1 MPVKLLVEGDYAC
14 FTRPEMKVERVSY
27 DVMTPSA
34 ARGILE
40 AIYWKPQI
48 AWVIESIR
56 VLKPIRFTNVRRN
69 EVASAIPIRNVT
81 GAMKAGRGH
90 LAQYIEED
98 RQQRA
103 GMVLRD
109 VSYII
114 EASVLVRDARDADG
128 RTTSCPEAKHLDT
141 FNRRARRGQSF
152 MQPYFGCREFPVC
165 FRLLEEGSEAPE
177 DLLPGAE
184 RNRELGYML
193 HDIDFKNNMT
203 PRFFRAALKDG
214 LLAVPPWEEAL
225 P

>member
-1 MPVKLLVEGDYAC
+1 
-14 FTRPEMKVERVSY
+14 MKVERVSY

-69 EVASAIPIRNVT
+69 EVSSVIPIRNVT
-81 GAMKAGRGH
+81 SAMKTGRGH

-109 VSYII
+109 VSYVI
-114 EASVLVRDARDADG
+114 EASILMRDTRDADG
-128 RTTSCPEAKHLDT
+128 KTLSCPEAKHLDT
-141 FNRRARRGQSF
+141 FNRRARNGRAF
-152 MQPYFGCREFPVC
+152 MQPYFGCREFPVR
-165 FRLLEEGSEAPE
+165 FSLLEEGTKAPE
-177 DLLPGAE
+177 DLLPEHE

-193 HDIDFKNNMT
+193 HDIDYKRGMT
-203 PRFFRAALKDG
+203 PRFFRAALCDG
-214 LLAVPPWEEAL
+214 LLVVPLWEEAL
-225 P
+225 S